1 MKKKEKQLCPCCG
14 ASMEIHRHR
23 LSKGLVTSLVKFRRA
38 VVENNCNEIHVQS
51 KLKFTNNEYCNF
63 QKLRY
68 HGLIAK
74 VKDKET
80 GERKSGVWLLTR
92 RGNQFCKSEITAPE
106 WIETFRNRIVERSV
120 AKVSI
125 SYILK
130 SDTPYWDKIENFTG
144 TFPETEDIKQQSL
157 F

>member
-1 MKKKEKQLCPCCG
+1 MQKKEKTLCPCCG
-14 ASMEIHRHR
+14 ASMAIHNHR
-23 LSKGLVTSLVKFRRA
+23 LSKGLIISLVKFRKA
-38 VVENNCNEIHVQS
+38 VIENNCNEIHVQS
-51 KLKFTNNEYCNF
+51 KLKFTYSEYCNF

-80 GERKSGVWLLTR
+80 GERKFGVWLLTR
-92 RGNQFCKSEITAPE
+92 RGNQFCKSEITLPE
-106 WIETFRNRIVERSV
+106 SVSTFRNRIVERSI

-130 SDTPYWDKIENFTG
+130 DDMPYWDKIENFTG
-144 TFPETEDIKQQSL
+144 NFPEVEDIKQQSL
-157 F
+157 I

>member
-1 MKKKEKQLCPCCG
+1 MSKKSKELCPCCG
-14 ASMEIHRHR
+14 ASMRVYKEK
-23 LSKGLVTSLVKFRRA
+23 LTKGLVVSLLKFRD
-38 VVENNCNEIHVQS
+38 VVISTNSNEIHVPT
-51 KLKFTNNEYCNF
+51 KIKFSINEYNNF

-68 HGLIAK
+68 QGLIAK

-106 WIETFRNRIVERSV
+106 WIETFRNRIVDRSL

-144 TFPETEDIKQQSL
+144 TFPETEDIK
-157 F
+157 